1 MNIEKEIEI
10 IKNESIIMKLEMH
23 EAKILLRALTNID
36 LAKTPRDMDY
46 ELEQIIIQL
55 GKAINSTE
63 YDIDGYK

>member
-63 YDIDGYK
+63 